1 MTTEIKDNQQVGL
14 VQEMRK
20 IRDQIS
26 REIRGMTF
34 EEERAYLDKLL
45 SEKRT
50 AGAQQGI
57 AKSGAEE

>member
-1 MTTEIKDNQQVGL
+1 MTTETQNNQQVGL
-14 VQEMRK
+14 VQDMRI

-26 REIRGMTF
+26 REIQGMTF

-50 AGAQQGI
+50 ASAQHGI
-57 AKSGAEE
+57 AKSGAAE